1 MHLHGAIAIL
11 CVSWLCRLHGIYER
25 QCIEQKSLP
34 TTQPCTAPWMS
45 FTATPSTMLIQGP
58 CHCLISFSSCSHRL
72 KPLLQ
77 LFPLQPCITTQAS
90 TAGSLSTWPNPGSN
104 KNQQINLECAILSL
118 KEPCMHLY
126 FSPFRYGE
134 TCFSISLLDCGG
146 HWKHQYLGEGAR
158 KDETTGSHVC
168 SSLGY
173 F

>member
-1 MHLHGAIAIL
+1 MHGTEITSHNTALH
-11 CVSWLCRLHGIYER
+11 CTMDELHSNSFFHHANTGTL
-25 QCIEQKSLP
+25 SLP
-34 TTQPCTAPWMS
+34 HILLQ
-45 FTATPSTMLIQGP
+45 
-58 CHCLISFSSCSHRL
+58 HSHRL

-77 LFPLQPCITTQAS
+77 LFPLQPCRTTQAS

-104 KNQQINLECAILSL
+104 KNQQINLGCAILSL

-168 SSLGY
+168 SSLCY